1 MATILVINDEAA
13 LVTVIRDALAR
24 DNHHIEISPDGING
38 LRSMENNKFDVVILD
53 TAPPRLSGLS
63 ICRRYRQNRGTSR
76 IILISGKGKLQDK
89 TEGLEA
95 GADDYLTKPFHPK
108 ELAARVRALLRRSP
122 EQIPD
127 VVSFLDVEIDTIKPK
142 ITKQGNPVHLS
153 PREFHLIE
161 FFVRNPRTVY
171 SAEDLLACVWDSQT
185 ELFPDT
191 VRGHIKKIRKKLDS
205 CGQSSIIETVYGV
218 GYRLGKTSNA
228 LAHCEN

>member
-1 MATILVINDEAA
+1 MAKILVINDEAA

-24 DNHHIEISPDGING
+24 DNHHIEIAPDGING
-38 LRSMENNKFDVVILD
+38 LRSMESNEFDVVILD
-53 TAPPRLSGLS
+53 SAPPGLNGLT
-63 ICRRYRQNRGTSR
+63 ICRQFRKNRGTSG
-76 IILISGKGKLQDK
+76 IILISGKAKLQDK
-89 TEGLEA
+89 TKGLEA

-127 VVSFLDVEIDTIKPK
+127 VVSFLDVEIDTLKPQ

-171 SAEDLLACVWDSQT
+171 SAEELLACVWHSETD
-185 ELFPDT
+185 LFPDT

-205 CGQSSIIETVYGV
+205 CGQASIIETVYGV
-218 GYRLGKTSNA
+218 GYRLGKMSNA